1 MNQDANIIQTN
12 VQTSESN
19 VIEKENLSVHSTV
32 GVMPNLFS
40 ECVQRADEVPHHSEH
55 SEDDCESGAYD
66 FHYESGSTYSKKLA
80 YLTEQI
86 KARTGGGLF
95 PGEKIVSQKIVVQQA
110 LERYFLLISEA
121 LNGIQLDHEEMRI
134 ILNSIPSPVWQ
145 WGLNVSLATRIAD
158 ACGADEFSKLDANS
172 TFVKLITK
180 LQKLTLLQEAALIDF
195 CERFWREGRKGDYS
209 FDELCSK
216 LGFELV
222 D

>member
-1 MNQDANIIQTN
+1 MNQNANIIQAN
-12 VQTSESN
+12 VQPSESK
-19 VIEKENLSVHSTV
+19 VVEKEKLSVYSTV
-32 GVMPNLFS
+32 GVMSNLLS
-40 ECVQRADEVPHHSEH
+40 EYVQRADEVPHHSEH
-55 SEDDCESGAYD
+55 SEDDCESGVYD
-66 FHYESGSTYSKKLA
+66 FYYMGSAYGRKLV
-80 YLTEQI
+80 YLMEQI
-86 KARTGGGLF
+86 KVRTGAELLS
-95 PGEKIVSQKIVVQQA
+95 GEKIISQKIVVEQS
-110 LERYFLLISEA
+110 LERYFLLIGEA
-121 LNGIQLDHEEMRI
+121 LNGIQLDHEEMRV

-158 ACGADEFSKLDANS
+158 AYGADEFSKLDANS

-216 LGFELV
+216 FGFDLV